1 LQWKQMKQLPWGL
14 LILFGGGLAL
24 AKAIMVSGLADWLG
38 NQLMFLHNFSVLYII
53 FALIFVTV
61 FLTEILS
68 NTALSISFLPI
79 IVVIASD
86 LGLAVN
92 MIGMAVVI
100 ASSCAFMLPIATP
113 PNAVIFATEKIKIS
127 HMIKVGFVINIISVI
142 IITLIFSL

>member
-1 LQWKQMKQLPWGL
+1 
-14 LILFGGGLAL
+14 
-24 AKAIMVSGLADWLG
+24 
-38 NQLMFLHNFSVLYII
+38 
-53 FALIFVTV
+53 
-61 FLTEILS
+61 
-68 NTALSISFLPI
+68 
-79 IVVIASD
+79 
-86 LGLAVN
+86 